1 MIKLILFFIKII
13 MSDIEI
19 PELWRIMS
27 SNYEN
32 NIYKKPYLPNNN
44 LKIYRKKIY
53 DIYATKDGYMKFTL
67 DKRFES
73 KIIDKDE
80 YDDAIENYNNYIKN
94 INYSEIKNEIKQSKI
109 RRYLSVNRLDTPKLL
124 DKKDIEKN
132 IKNLSDTD
140 LKVLDIIY
148 KFQKDIKEN
157 LTQEK
162 LLTYNQIGFEIYN
175 KDACGMAIGNSI
187 RNLYNTFYPK
197 TIYNNF

>member
-1 MIKLILFFIKII
+1 
-13 MSDIEI
+13 MSDIEN
-19 PELWRIMS
+19 PELWRTMT

-44 LKIYRKKIY
+44 LKMYRKKKY

-67 DKRFES
+67 DKRLEY
-73 KIIDKDE
+73 KIIDKNE

-124 DKKDIEKN
+124 VKKDIEKN

-148 KFQKDIKEN
+148 KFQKDIQEN
-157 LTQEK
+157 LTKKK
-162 LLTYNQIGFEIYN
+162 LLTYNEIGFEIYN
-175 KDACGMAIGNSI
+175 KDSCGMAIGNSI
-187 RNLYNTFYPK
+187 RNLYNTFYPI
-197 TIYNNF
+197 TIYHNF

>member
-1 MIKLILFFIKII
+1 

-19 PELWRIMS
+19 PELWRTMT

-44 LKIYRKKIY
+44 LKMYRNKY

-67 DKRFES
+67 DKRLEY
-73 KIIDKDE
+73 KIIDKNE
-80 YDDAIENYNNYIKN
+80 YDNAIENYNNYIKN
-94 INYSEIKNEIKQSKI
+94 INYSEIKNEINQSKI

-140 LKVLDIIY
+140 LKVLNIIY
-148 KFQKDIKEN
+148 KFQKDIREN
-157 LTQEK
+157 LTKKK
-162 LLTYNQIGFEIYN
+162 LLTYNEIGFEIYD
-175 KDACGMAIGNSI
+175 KYGCGKTIGSSI
-187 RNLYNTFYPK
+187 RNLYNTFYPI
-197 TIYNNF
+197 TIYHNF